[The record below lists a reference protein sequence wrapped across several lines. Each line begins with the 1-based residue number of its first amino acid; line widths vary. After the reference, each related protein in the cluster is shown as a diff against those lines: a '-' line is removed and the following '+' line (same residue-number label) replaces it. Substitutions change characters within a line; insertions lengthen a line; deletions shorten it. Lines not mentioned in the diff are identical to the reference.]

1 MNRTI
6 SGYLLVLGSAV
17 CFALMGILV
26 KSMYALGLSPW
37 QAAELQSL
45 AATSLLLTGSI
56 IVRPGLLRVGNR
68 QMLRLAVQGIGGS
81 LLTSI
86 CIFQA
91 LARLSASLSILLL
104 FTYPSLVTIGSLI
117 FFRQKLTPSRGLSLG
132 LAAAGTALAAGF
144 LPIGHLNASLSGI
157 GFALAAAVAYSFY
170 ILYGEVNLGSSDP
183 WTATVFTQSFSTL
196 GLIILQPPWRLFAGG
211 VSGPAA
217 GYGLLTAVLCSIIPF
232 YLLLRGISL
241 IGASRASIVS
251 TAELPLTV
259 ALAWLLLE
267 ESVTPWNIAGGLLIL
282 ASIVLL
288 HREKTDT
295 EQAETA
301 AAAG

>member
-1 MNRTI
+1 MNRTLT
-6 SGYLLVLGSAV
+6 GYLLVLGSAV

-26 KSMYALGLSPW
+26 KFMYALGLSAW

-45 AATSLLLTGSI
+45 TAAALLLTGSLLI
-56 IVRPGLLRVGNR
+56 RPGLLRVGRR
-68 QMLRLAVQGIGGS
+68 QLLRLAVQGIGGS

-104 FTYPSLVTIGSLI
+104 FTYPSLVTIGSLV
-117 FFRQKLTPSRGLSLG
+117 FLRQKLTTARALSLG

-144 LPIGHLNASLSGI
+144 LPLGHLTASLSGI

-170 ILYGEVNLGSSDP
+170 ILYGEVNLNGSDP
-183 WTATVFTQSFSTL
+183 WTVTVFTQSFSTL

-211 VSGPAA
+211 ISGIAA
-217 GYGLLTAVLCSIIPF
+217 GYAGLVAVLCSIIPF

-251 TAELPLTV
+251 TAELPATV
-259 ALAWLLLE
+259 ALAWLLLH

-282 ASIVLL
+282 ASIGLL
-288 HREKTDT
+288 QTEKAA
-295 EQAETA
+295 AEAPEPA